1 MRCLNKSWNLFLL
14 VDVDRFL
21 MILAHGVNAVVV
33 IMMIR
38 ADLGDVVMRK
48 ILVLEATVVCRRR

>member
-1 MRCLNKSWNLFLL
+1 MRCLNKSWNPFLL
-14 VDVDRFL
+14 VDRFL

-48 ILVLEATVVCRRR
+48 IMVLEATVVCRRR